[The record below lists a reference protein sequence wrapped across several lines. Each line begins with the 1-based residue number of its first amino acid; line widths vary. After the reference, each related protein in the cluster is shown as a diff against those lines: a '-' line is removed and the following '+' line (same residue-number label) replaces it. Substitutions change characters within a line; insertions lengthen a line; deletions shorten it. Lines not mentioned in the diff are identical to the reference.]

1 MVQSI
6 SLFLKF
12 LGRNF
17 HAMHSELSINPL
29 RQIQHDFVEAKL
41 SRPEKTSPSNH
52 LYFKNRQQDIL
63 SAIPNIHTY

>member
-63 SAIPNIHTY
+63 SATPNIHAY